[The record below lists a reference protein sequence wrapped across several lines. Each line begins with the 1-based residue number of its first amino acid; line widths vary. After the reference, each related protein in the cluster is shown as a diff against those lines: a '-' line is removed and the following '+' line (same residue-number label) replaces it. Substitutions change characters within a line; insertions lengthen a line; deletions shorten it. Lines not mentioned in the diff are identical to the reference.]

1 MRKTAVVTGGSGGIG
16 RSICEMLI
24 DADYDVYFTY
34 LSNKNSAEEVEKLRA
49 PHQIVKGIRCDVS
62 EFESVVECFSIIK
75 EHTSKL
81 DVLINN
87 AGASYDELLINMT
100 NTLWDSSINLN
111 LNGAFYCINNALPM
125 LLENGSGNIIN
136 ISSIMG
142 SIGWAGLAH
151 YSAAKAGLEALTRV
165 ASVELGRFSIRVN
178 AISPGML
185 KTEMSKE
192 AIDKKGNQIRK
203 LTPLKTYGDVNDV
216 SKLVMFLISD
226 DAKFITGENYFVRG
240 GLGAALS
247 VK

>member
-111 LNGAFYCINNALPM
+111 LNGAFYCI
-125 LLENGSGNIIN
+125 
-136 ISSIMG
+136 
-142 SIGWAGLAH
+142 
-151 YSAAKAGLEALTRV
+151 Y
-165 ASVELGRFSIRVN
+165 
-178 AISPGML
+178 
-185 KTEMSKE
+185 
-192 AIDKKGNQIRK
+192 D
-203 LTPLKTYGDVNDV
+203 
-216 SKLVMFLISD
+216 
-226 DAKFITGENYFVRG
+226 
-240 GLGAALS
+240 LS
-247 VK
+247 N